1 LRDSTASRRAAA
13 FMPVSLVIKLLLS
26 CCVFP
31 SARRVRSL
39 LHRIASPLCRERL
52 VYLRKKVADITPK
65 RKDNYDGDSPPHAR
79 ALTVIA
85 VELMPMAG
93 RNSLALCFW

>member
-1 LRDSTASRRAAA
+1 
-13 FMPVSLVIKLLLS
+13 
-26 CCVFP
+26 
-31 SARRVRSL
+31 
-39 LHRIASPLCRERL
+39 
-52 VYLRKKVADITPK
+52 LRKKVADITPK

-85 VELMPMAG
+85 VELMLMAG